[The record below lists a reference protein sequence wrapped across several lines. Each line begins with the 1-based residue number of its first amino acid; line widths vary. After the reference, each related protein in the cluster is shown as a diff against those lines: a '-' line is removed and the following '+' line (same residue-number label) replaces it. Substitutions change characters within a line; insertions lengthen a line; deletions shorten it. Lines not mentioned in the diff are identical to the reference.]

1 MTIRNFI
8 AIAFAALP
16 LLTAARADARARS
29 QASILIQAPLPR
41 VWSLVT
47 EVDHWPQ
54 WNRAVQSAHVEGRV
68 APGSVF
74 RWRSGGINVTSTFRV
89 LEPMTHLSWTGVA
102 FGTNAV
108 HSWTFTPT
116 DHGVEVATTE
126 TFDGWLPAIMPGA
139 MQKTLDDTLP
149 ALLASLKTAAED
161 AR

>member
-1 MTIRNFI
+1 
-8 AIAFAALP
+8 
-16 LLTAARADARARS
+16 
-29 QASILIQAPLPR
+29 
-41 VWSLVT
+41 
-47 EVDHWPQ
+47 
-54 WNRAVQSAHVEGRV
+54 VQSAHVEGRV

-74 RWRSGGINVTSTFRV
+74 TWRSGGINVTSTFRV